1 MGMTENNREDYGSY
15 SVDDEDQLQKEDT
28 LNDRGVD
35 DLLDEGYSP
44 PEKWSAG
51 EGFGTTAD
59 EALEG
64 ESLDQR
70 IAQEEPDV
78 DPYAENGE
86 DVGGPEVGVVRSGR
100 LVAPDE
106 GAHNDDDQEL
116 VAEDVGFDGAA
127 ASAEEAAVHV
137 VDDEDDFELEDDD
150 EDDRESYE
158 NVDLGD
164 VTDPEN

>member
-1 MGMTENNREDYGSY
+1 MSDNNREDYGSY
-15 SVDDEDQLQKEDT
+15 SVDDEDQLQPSDT

-51 EGFGTTAD
+51 EGFGTTAE

-64 ESLDQR
+64 ETLDQR
-70 IAQEEPDV
+70 LAQEEPEP
-78 DPYAENGE
+78 DPYAEDNE
-86 DVGGPEVGVVRSGR
+86 NVGGPEVGEARSGR

-106 GAHNDDDQEL
+106 GAHSDDETDL

-137 VDDEDDFELEDDD
+137 VNDDEPFELDDEDETDLEDVRD
-150 EDDRESYE
+150 
-158 NVDLGD
+158 VDLGD
-164 VTDPEN
+164 VGDPEN

>member
-1 MGMTENNREDYGSY
+1 MTENNREDYGSY
-15 SVDDEDQLQKEDT
+15 SVDDEDQLQAEDT

-59 EALEG
+59 EALQG
-64 ESLDQR
+64 ETLDQR
-70 IAQEEPDV
+70 IAQEEPDK
-78 DPYAENGE
+78 DPYADDGE

-106 GAHNDDDQEL
+106 GAHGDEEEEL

-137 VDDEDDFELEDDD
+137 VDDEDNFELD
-150 EDDRESYE
+150 EDDEEDLPSYE

-164 VTDPEN
+164 VTDPED

>member
-1 MGMTENNREDYGSY
+1 MTDNNREDYGSY
-15 SVDDEDQLQKEDT
+15 SVDDEDQLQAEDT

-59 EALEG
+59 EALQG
-64 ESLDQR
+64 ETLDQR
-70 IAQEEPDV
+70 IAQEEPDT
-78 DPYAENGE
+78 DPYAEDGE

-106 GAHNDDDQEL
+106 GAHNDDEDSL

-137 VDDEDDFELEDDD
+137 VDDENNFELEDDD
-150 EDDRESYE
+150 EEDLPSYQ

-164 VTDPEN
+164 VTDPED

>member
-1 MGMTENNREDYGSY
+1 MTENNREDYGSY
-15 SVDDEDQLQKEDT
+15 SVDDEDQLQPTDT

-51 EGFGTTAD
+51 EGFGTTPD
-59 EALEG
+59 EALQG
-64 ESLDQR
+64 ETLDQR
-70 IAQEEPDV
+70 IAQEEPDS
-78 DPYAENGE
+78 DPYAEDGE

-106 GAHNDDDQEL
+106 GAHSDDDDEL
-116 VAEDVGFDGAA
+116 VAEDVGYDGAA

-137 VDDEDDFELEDDD
+137 VDDEENFELDD
-150 EDDRESYE
+150 EDEEDLPSYQ

-164 VTDPEN
+164 VTDPED

>member
-1 MGMTENNREDYGSY
+1 MTENNREDYGSY
-15 SVDDEDQLQKEDT
+15 SVDDEDQLQREDT

-35 DLLDEGYSP
+35 DILDEGYSP

-51 EGFGTTAD
+51 EGFGSTAD

-64 ESLDQR
+64 ETLDQR

-78 DPYAENGE
+78 DPYAEEGE
-86 DVGGPEVGVVRSGR
+86 NVGGPEIGQVRSGR

-106 GAHNDDDQEL
+106 GSHSDEEKDL

-137 VDDEDDFELEDDD
+137 VNDDEPFELDDEDETDVEDVRD
-150 EDDRESYE
+150 
-158 NVDLGD
+158 VDLGD
-164 VTDPEN
+164 VGDLED

>member
-1 MGMTENNREDYGSY
+1 MTENNREDYGSY
-15 SVDDEDQLQKEDT
+15 SVDDEDQLQAEDT

-51 EGFGTTAD
+51 EGFGTTAE

-64 ESLDQR
+64 ETLDQR

-78 DPYAENGE
+78 DPYAEDGE
-86 DVGGPEVGVVRSGR
+86 DVGGPEVGVRRSGR

-106 GAHNDDDQEL
+106 GAHSDSESDL

-127 ASAEEAAVHV
+127 ASAEEAAIHV
-137 VDDEDDFELEDDD
+137 VDDEDNFELDDD
-150 EDDRESYE
+150 DDTDLSSYE

>member
-1 MGMTENNREDYGSY
+1 MTENNREDYGSY
-15 SVDDEDQLQKEDT
+15 SVDDEDQLQAEDT

-51 EGFGTTAD
+51 EGFGTTAE
-59 EALEG
+59 EALQG
-64 ESLDQR
+64 ETLDQR

-78 DPYAENGE
+78 DPYAEDGE
-86 DVGGPEVGVVRSGR
+86 DVGGPEVGVRRSGR

-106 GAHNDDDQEL
+106 GAHSDSESDL

-127 ASAEEAAVHV
+127 ASAEEAAIHV
-137 VDDEDDFELEDDD
+137 VDDEDNFELDDD
-150 EDDRESYE
+150 DDTDLASYE

>member
-1 MGMTENNREDYGSY
+1 MTENNREDYGSY
-15 SVDDEDQLQKEDT
+15 SVDDEDQLQPEDT

-64 ESLDQR
+64 ETLDQR
-70 IAQEEPDV
+70 IAQEEPDI
-78 DPYAENGE
+78 DPYAEE
-86 DVGGPEVGVVRSGR
+86 DENVGGPEVGEARSGR

-106 GAHNDDDQEL
+106 GAHSDLEKDL
-116 VAEDVGFDGAA
+116 VAEDVGFDGAG

-137 VDDEDDFELEDDD
+137 VNDDEPFVLDDEDETDIEDVRD
-150 EDDRESYE
+150 
-158 NVDLGD
+158 VDLGD
-164 VTDPEN
+164 IGDLED

>member
-1 MGMTENNREDYGSY
+1 MTETPNEP
-15 SVDDEDQLQKEDT
+15 DDTGLEQSENLDQRQPEDT
-28 LNDRGVD
+28 LVDRGVD
-35 DLLDEGYSP
+35 DVLDEGYSP
-44 PEKWSAG
+44 PENWGPG
-51 EGFGTTAD
+51 EGFGSTAS
-59 EALEG
+59 ETEQG

-70 IAQEEPDV
+70 VSQEEPDV

>member
-1 MGMTENNREDYGSY
+1 MTENNREDYGSY
-15 SVDDEDQLQKEDT
+15 SVDDEDQLQAEDT

-51 EGFGTTAD
+51 EGFGTTAE

-64 ESLDQR
+64 ETLDQR

-78 DPYAENGE
+78 DPYAEDGE
-86 DVGGPEVGVVRSGR
+86 DVGGPEVGTRRSGR

-106 GAHNDDDQEL
+106 GAHSDSDSDL

-127 ASAEEAAVHV
+127 ASAEEAAIHV
-137 VDDEDDFELEDDD
+137 VDDEDNFELEDDD
-150 EDDRESYE
+150 DTDLSTYE

>member
-1 MGMTENNREDYGSY
+1 MTENNREDYGSY
-15 SVDDEDQLQKEDT
+15 SVDDEDQLQAEDT

-51 EGFGTTAD
+51 EGFGNTAE

-64 ESLDQR
+64 ETLDQR
-70 IAQEEPDV
+70 IAQEEPDI
-78 DPYAENGE
+78 DPYAEDGE
-86 DVGGPEVGVVRSGR
+86 DVGGPEVGVRRSGR

-106 GAHNDDDQEL
+106 GAHSDSESDL

-127 ASAEEAAVHV
+127 ASAEEAAIHV
-137 VDDEDDFELEDDD
+137 VDDEDNFELDDD
-150 EDDRESYE
+150 DDTDLSSYE

>member
-1 MGMTENNREDYGSY
+1 MTENNREDYGSY
-15 SVDDEDQLQKEDT
+15 SVDDEDQLQAEDT

-59 EALEG
+59 EALQG

-70 IAQEEPDV
+70 IAQEEPDT
-78 DPYAENGE
+78 DPYAEDGE

-106 GAHNDDDQEL
+106 GAHSDDEDEL
-116 VAEDVGFDGAA
+116 VAADVGFAGAA

-137 VDDEDDFELEDDD
+137 VDDENNFELEDDD
-150 EDDRESYE
+150 EEDLPTYRD
-158 NVDLGD
+158 VDLGD
-164 VTDPEN
+164 VTDLED

>member
-1 MGMTENNREDYGSY
+1 MSDNNREDYGSY

-59 EALEG
+59 EALQG
-64 ESLDQR
+64 ETLDQR
-70 IAQEEPDV
+70 LTQEVPDS
-78 DPYAENGE
+78 DPYAEDGE
-86 DVGGPEVGVVRSGR
+86 EVGGPEVGVRRSGR
-100 LVAPDE
+100 LVATDE
-106 GAHNDDDQEL
+106 GSRGDDDDEL
-116 VAEDVGFDGAA
+116 FAEDVGIDGAA
-127 ASAEEAAVHV
+127 AGAEEAAVHV
-137 VDDEDDFELEDDD
+137 VDDEDNFELDDDD
-150 EDDRESYE
+150 EENLESYR

-164 VTDPEN
+164 VGDSED

>member
-1 MGMTENNREDYGSY
+1 MTENNREDYGSY
-15 SVDDEDQLQKEDT
+15 SVDDEDQLQPEDT

-59 EALEG
+59 EALQG
-64 ESLDQR
+64 ETLDQR

-78 DPYAENGE
+78 DPYAEGGE
-86 DVGGPEVGVVRSGR
+86 DVGGPEVGVERSGR

-106 GAHNDDDQEL
+106 GAHGDDEDAL

-137 VDDEDDFELEDDD
+137 VDDEDNFQLTDDD
-150 EDDRESYE
+150 EQDLPTYRD
-158 NVDLGD
+158 VDLGD

>member
-70 IAQEEPDV
+70 VAQEEPDV

-106 GAHNDDDQEL
+106 GAHSDDDQEL

>member
-1 MGMTENNREDYGSY
+1 MTENNREDYGSY

-78 DPYAENGE
+78 DPYAEDGE

-106 GAHNDDDQEL
+106 GAHSDDDQEL